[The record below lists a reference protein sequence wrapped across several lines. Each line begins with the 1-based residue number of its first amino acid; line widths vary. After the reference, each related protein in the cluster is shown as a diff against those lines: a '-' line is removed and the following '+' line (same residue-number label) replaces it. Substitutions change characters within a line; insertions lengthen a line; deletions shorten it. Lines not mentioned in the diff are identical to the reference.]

1 MSLESIQEGIDIY
14 FDCHIDANP
23 RPTTPIVWIF
33 NGNVLHPQQG
43 INKKIEIKREKKYKE
58 FAEYNR
64 HRFCIFV

>member
-43 INKKIEIKREKKYKE
+43 INKKNRDQEREREREREIQRV
-58 FAEYNR
+58 R
-64 HRFCIFV
+64 

>member
-43 INKKIEIKREKKYKE
+43 INKKK
-58 FAEYNR
+58 
-64 HRFCIFV
+64 